1 MLKVST
7 FINSA
12 SVYNLVKLWAARYVP
27 DLSTLSS
34 QADGLNVYSL
44 VEATSLEGR
53 TQTIA
58 KLKHLLN
65 IDCEF
70 AGIETNTL
78 FSYVPNIVNLAEAR
92 RLAHFVWQ
100 VYQTT
105 LEIYLQHAPSP
116 ATLEVAKHRFAQ
128 TTNLQSEV
136 LKMPGL
142 EMPAIEQL
150 ATALEPV
157 LLELQQQHLLAKD
170 KRAIGFVN
178 TQFHF
183 STKIVLKQLTL
194 PEQILVSPYF
204 KFVEEQ
210 VLIPWQRVCCA
221 AAMHQLDS
229 PEFVLVQ
236 QLIPFSDQVAINV
249 YHRALELNPTHCSRR
264 GNLTEP
270 GVAASTIRDMNM
282 FQAYLWLC
290 VLEGSM
296 AVVEQEL
303 LPLCVMVLPS
313 VEVTWELTS
322 QMLQALEEELMMR
335 VSPAQKLLLQPYTQA
350 LKQVFSNL

>member
-1 MLKVST
+1 MLKVSRLT
-7 FINSA
+7 NSA
-12 SVYNLVKLWAARYVP
+12 SVYSLVKLWANRYVP

-34 QADGLNVYSL
+34 QENSLNVSGL

-53 TQTIA
+53 TQTIV
-58 KLKHLLN
+58 KLKRLLN

-70 AGIETNTL
+70 AGIETNSL
-78 FSYVPNIVNLAEAR
+78 FAYVPNIVNLAEAR

-105 LEIYLQHAPSP
+105 LEIYLQHSPSP
-116 ATLEVAKHRFAQ
+116 ASLEVAKRRFLKV
-128 TTNLQSEV
+128 TNLQTEI
-136 LKMPGL
+136 LAMPGL

-229 PEFVLVQ
+229 PEFVMVQ

-249 YHRALELNPTHCSRR
+249 YHRAIKLNPNHCSRR
-264 GNLTEP
+264 GKLTDP
-270 GVAASTIRDMNM
+270 GVSASTIRDMNM

-296 AVVEQEL
+296 AAIEQEL

-313 VEVTWELTS
+313 VEVTWELTT
-322 QMLQALEEELMMR
+322 QMLQALEEELMGR
-335 VSPAQKLLLQPYTQA
+335 VSFAQKQLLQPYTQA
-350 LKQVFSNL
+350 MKQAFSNL